1 MVDEALGKQE
11 PVWWTSVKR
20 LRYCEQDRNRRSKGT
35 VLDEEYNVS
44 RCGGKARD
52 VWWGWFGMVVPAEV
66 REGASERREGEAR
79 SFGRIWK
86 GFKKNIVLGRPT
98 SL

>member
-1 MVDEALGKQE
+1 M
-11 PVWWTSVKR
+11 KR
-20 LRYCEQDRNRRSKGT
+20 LRYRERDRSRRSKGT

-44 RCGGKARD
+44 RRGGKAWD
-52 VWWGWFGMVVPAEV
+52 VRREWPDEVVPAEV
-66 REGASERREGEAR
+66 REGTLERREGEAR

-86 GFKKNIVLGRPT
+86 GFEKNIVLGRLT